1 MKKRTFKQLQLK
13 KATIANLK
21 TVNGG
26 MLKSSISNCYCQ
38 SDLCETKI
46 GCPGEKTKEQE
57 QDWEL

>member
-13 KATIANLK
+13 KTTVSHLK

-26 MLKSSISNCYCQ
+26 MLKSSVSNCYCQ

-46 GCPGEKTKEQE
+46 SCPQDKTLNQQ
-57 QDWEL
+57 QDWEI